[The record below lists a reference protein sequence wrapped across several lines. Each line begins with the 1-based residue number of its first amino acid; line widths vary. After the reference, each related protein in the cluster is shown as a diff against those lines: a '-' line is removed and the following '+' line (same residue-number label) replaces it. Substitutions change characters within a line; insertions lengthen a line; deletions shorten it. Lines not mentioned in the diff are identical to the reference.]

1 MPQTALSQAAASLLA
16 APTDRPP
23 VPARAID
30 ARLYQILFLSLFL
43 LLGLVTRDWTL
54 HPTIILV
61 AIVTCCATQAIAQ
74 SIVQF
79 LQWRV
84 EQKSDP
90 WPMPSLQPS
99 TYYSALITALGLSLL
114 LRVDRWETMVL
125 ACSMA
130 IASKFLLRVNQKHIF
145 NPGNFGIISVLLL
158 THHAWV
164 SPGQWGESA
173 WYAALFLLCGGLVL
187 QKVGRWDTTV
197 AFLSVYVG
205 LEAVRNLYLGW
216 TWDVWGHRLMSGSL
230 VMFALFMITDPRTI
244 PNARSARLIWA
255 AAIAA
260 LTFVLRNVYF
270 LNTAV
275 FWALFVLAPLTF
287 LLDWLFQADRF
298 EWLHPSA
305 DRSMTAS
312 PSLDR

>member
-1 MPQTALSQAAASLLA
+1 MSQTATSPSGFVPLAAADVSSATQATPLD
-16 APTDRPP
+16 P
-23 VPARAID
+23 
-30 ARLYQILFLSLFL
+30 RLYQLLFLSAFL

-54 HPTIILV
+54 HPTTILV
-61 AIVTCCATQAIAQ
+61 AIWTCSLTQAIAQ

-79 LQWRV
+79 LPSRAGQPP
-84 EQKSDP
+84 QS
-90 WPMPSLQPS
+90 WPRLLQPS

-114 LRVDRWETMVL
+114 LRVDRWETMAV
-125 ACSMA
+125 ACVMA
-130 IASKFLLRVNQKHIF
+130 IGSKFILRVNQKHIF
-145 NPGNFGIISVLLL
+145 NPANFGIISVLLL

-197 AFLSVYVG
+197 AFLGFYVG
-205 LEAVRNLYLGW
+205 CEAFRNLYLGW

-244 PNARSARLIWA
+244 PNARTARLIWA
-255 AAIAA
+255 AAIAG

-275 FWALFVLAPLTF
+275 FWALFLLAPLSL
-287 LLDWLFQADRF
+287 LLDRLFEGDRF
-298 EWLHPSA
+298 EWVPLP
-305 DRSMTAS
+305 TATS
-312 PSLDR
+312 SLDRENLD